1 MPHRL
6 KKHAACLQVLAT
18 AKPKMLK
25 AIIQNA
31 DQQLIHCLCE
41 CAHNLLKGNVP
52 LTPAQNTRLK
62 RYKTQLR
69 ELVQKKKANK
79 KKILQ
84 TGGFVAALLAPIAA
98 SILGPLLFGK

>member
-1 MPHRL
+1 
-6 KKHAACLQVLAT
+6 
-18 AKPKMLK
+18 MLK

-31 DQQLIHCLCE
+31 DQPLIHCLCE

-62 RYKTQLR
+62 RYKTHQR

-84 TGGFVAALLAPIAA
+84 TGGFIPAQLAPIAA
-98 SILGPLLFGK
+98 AVLISFG